1 MVKSFLYWFLKGK
14 TEFLEKIKEIA
25 TPEELVALNIIN
37 PQEGQP
43 SKEPI

>member
-1 MVKSFLYWFLKGK
+1 MYTKINVKGK

-25 TPEELVALNIIN
+25 TPEELVALNITN
-37 PQEGQP
+37 SQEEQP